1 MAAQSPS
8 STVSNLTTPV
18 QGNLQGM
25 YSFQVTQSFTIVN
38 TITTS
43 TQNLLLTGLLPGDLV
58 VCAKTTAQTGLLFGG
73 IGVCA
78 TAGQV
83 PVTFVNPT
91 AGNITPT
98 ASDTY
103 TGVVYRPLGGTS
115 AYLASLPLQ
124 NEFGQT

>member
-1 MAAQSPS
+1 MAAQLPS
-8 STVSNLTTPV
+8 STVANLTQPA

-43 TQNLLLTGLLPGDLV
+43 TQNLLLTGLQVGDLV
-58 VCAKTTAQTGLLFGG
+58 VCSKTTAQTGLIFGG
-73 IGVCA
+73 IGVCVV
-78 TAGQV
+78 AGQV
-83 PVTFVNPT
+83 PVTFANPT

-103 TGVVYRPLGGTS
+103 QGVVFRPLGGTS
-115 AYLASLPLQ
+115 AYLAALPLQ